1 MLCFAKINYF
11 VHKCIYP
18 IIPFIQ
24 LYIVKALVL
33 TEANSLPKYLETA
46 DPDAAEAEVIV
57 DIKAAALNHR
67 DVFVTQGKY
76 ANIRFPIIL
85 GSDGAGT
92 YGDKEVIINPAI
104 NWGNDPRFQAKNF
117 EILGLPRNGTLA
129 EKIVVPADRLYS
141 KPAHLSWA
149 EAAAL
154 PLAGLTAYRALFT
167 KGCCKAGDRVLIT
180 GIGGGVALF
189 ALQFATAAGA
199 EVWVTSSADE
209 KIERAKALG
218 ATGGANYRIPDW
230 NKQLEAAGGF
240 DIVIDSAGGEGFGT
254 LLKVCKSGA
263 RVVSYGG
270 TIGVVPNFSPQILF
284 WKQLEILGTTMGT
297 DEEFGQML
305 DFVTQHQIHSIVD
318 QVFSLENGAEAFQ
331 RMVEG
336 GQFGKLVVEM

>member
-1 MLCFAKINYF
+1 M
-11 VHKCIYP
+11 
-18 IIPFIQ
+18 
-24 LYIVKALVL
+24 KALVL
-33 TEANSLPKYLETA
+33 TEANSLPNHQDAA
-46 DPDAAEAEVIV
+46 DPIPAEGEVIV

-85 GSDGAGT
+85 GSDGAGICD
-92 YGDKEVIINPAI
+92 GKEVVIYPAL
-104 NWGNDPRFQAKNF
+104 NWGDNPRFQGKSF

-129 EKIVVPADRLYS
+129 EKIAVPTNHVFP

-167 KGCCKAGDRVLIT
+167 KGRCKAGDKVLIT

-189 ALQFATAAGA
+189 ALQFAKAVGA
-199 EVWVTSSADE
+199 EVWVNSSSDE
-209 KIERAKALG
+209 KIARAITLG
-218 ATGGANYRIPDW
+218 ATGGANYKTPDW

-240 DIVIDSAGGEGFGT
+240 DIVIDGAGGEGFGT
-254 LLKVCKSGA
+254 VLKLCKPGA

-284 WKQLEILGTTMGT
+284 WKQLEVLGSTMGT
-297 DEEFGQML
+297 AEEFAAML
-305 DFVTQHQIHSIVD
+305 DFVAGHQIHSVVD
-318 QVFSLENGAEAFQ
+318 QIFALQDGAQAFQ
-331 RMVEG
+331 RMEAG
-336 GQFGKLVVEM
+336 GQFGNSGRVVIAGPRNQSWA

>member
-1 MLCFAKINYF
+1 M
-11 VHKCIYP
+11 
-18 IIPFIQ
+18 
-24 LYIVKALVL
+24 KALVL
-33 TEANSLPKYLETA
+33 TEANSLPNHQDAA
-46 DPDAAEAEVIV
+46 DPIPAEGEVIV

-85 GSDGAGT
+85 GSDGAGICD
-92 YGDKEVIINPAI
+92 GKEVVIYPAL
-104 NWGNDPRFQAKNF
+104 NWGDNPRFQGKSF

-129 EKIVVPADRLYS
+129 EKIAVPTNHVFP

-167 KGCCKAGDRVLIT
+167 KGRCKAGDKVLIT

-189 ALQFATAAGA
+189 ALQFAKAVGA
-199 EVWVTSSADE
+199 EVWVNSSSDE
-209 KIERAKALG
+209 KIARAITLG
-218 ATGGANYRIPDW
+218 ATGGANYKTPDW

-240 DIVIDSAGGEGFGT
+240 DIVIDGAGGEGFGT
-254 LLKVCKSGA
+254 VLKLCKPGA

-284 WKQLEILGTTMGT
+284 WKQLEVLGSTMGT
-297 DEEFGQML
+297 AEEFAAML
-305 DFVTQHQIHSIVD
+305 DFVAGHQIHSVVD
-318 QVFSLENGAEAFQ
+318 QIFALQDGAQAFQ
-331 RMVEG
+331 RMEAG
-336 GQFGKLVVEM
+336 GQFGKIVLAV